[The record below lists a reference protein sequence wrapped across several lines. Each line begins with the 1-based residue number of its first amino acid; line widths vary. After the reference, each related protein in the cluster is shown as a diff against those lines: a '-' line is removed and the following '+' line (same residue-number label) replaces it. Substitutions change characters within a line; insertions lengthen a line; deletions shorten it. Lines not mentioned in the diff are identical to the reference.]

1 MPSVGQHLLEHL
13 EQAPAQV
20 PVDAVEDPH
29 RLGAL
34 VDVVAQLGFLGKA
47 RPVEGVEG
55 VFVRSVSIAAPPR
68 RRREGRRVG
77 RREGRRV
84 GLGCGTGA
92 GLGRGRWCAA
102 VRFSGSAT
110 AGGWERA
117 GRAA

>member
-13 EQAPAQV
+13 EQALAQV

-34 VDVVAQLGFLGKA
+34 VDVVAQLRFLGKA

-68 RRREGRRVG
+68 RC
-77 RREGRRV
+77 REGRRV